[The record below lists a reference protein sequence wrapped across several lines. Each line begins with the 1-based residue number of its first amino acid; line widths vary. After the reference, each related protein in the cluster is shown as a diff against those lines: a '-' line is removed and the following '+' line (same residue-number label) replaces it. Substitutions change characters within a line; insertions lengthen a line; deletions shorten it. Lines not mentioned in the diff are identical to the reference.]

1 MKIASFFS
9 GCGGMDLG
17 FKNAGFNIVW
27 ANDNAPGVWE
37 TFEYNFPETK
47 LSKTSIKK
55 IASSDI
61 PEVTGIIGGP
71 PCQSWSNAGS
81 GRGIL
86 DQRGILF
93 FDFIKII
100 KEKQPLFFVAEN
112 VEGLLAERNKASYDL
127 ILSKLKAAGYNVT
140 ALVLNSADFG
150 VPQNRKRIFFV
161 GYREDLNISFE
172 FPNPRETRITVKD
185 AIFDLKDSAIPA
197 LSFNQSNY
205 GNCIVSNHEYW
216 QGTYSYIFM
225 SRNRVLSWDAQS
237 YTIQASGRQVSIHPQ
252 APQMIKVAKDVRVFH
267 PGYEHLYRRLSVRE
281 CARIQT
287 FPDSFKFI
295 YNSLDAGYKMIGNSV
310 PVNLSNAIAVKISS
324 DLKEILN
331 STKCDQNMDLRLQ
344 VNAPR

>member
-1 MKIASFFS
+1 MRIASFFS

-17 FKNAGFNIVW
+17 FKNAGFDVVW
-27 ANDNAPGVWE
+27 ANDNAASVWE
-37 TFEYNFPETK
+37 TFEYNFPETE
-47 LSKTSIKK
+47 LSKASIKK
-55 IASSDI
+55 ITANDI
-61 PEVTGIIGGP
+61 PEVAGIIGGP

-112 VEGLLAERNKASYDL
+112 VEGLLAERNKTSYDL
-127 ILSKLKAAGYNVT
+127 ILANLHAAGYNVT
-140 ALVLNSADFG
+140 PVVLNGADYG

-161 GYREDLNISFE
+161 GYREDLNLYFE
-172 FPNPRETRITVKD
+172 FPKPQKIKVTVKD
-185 AIFDLKDSAIPA
+185 AIYDLKDNAIPS
-197 LSFNQSNY
+197 LTFNQSNY
-205 GNCIVSNHEYW
+205 DNCAVTNHEYW

-252 APQMIKVAKDVRVFH
+252 APKMVRVAKDVRVFQ
-267 PGYEHLYRRLSVRE
+267 PGSEHLYRRLSVRE

-295 YNSLDAGYKMIGNSV
+295 YNSLDSGYKMIGNSV

-331 STKCDQNMDLRLQ
+331 SERCDQNMDLRLLA
-344 VNAPR
+344 NAPR

>member
-17 FKNAGFNIVW
+17 FKNAGFDVIW
-27 ANDNAPGVWE
+27 ANDNAANVWE
-37 TFEYNFPETK
+37 TFEYNFPETQ
-47 LSKTSIKK
+47 LSKASIKK
-55 IASSDI
+55 IAPDDI
-61 PEVTGIIGGP
+61 PQVTGVIGGP

-112 VEGLLAERNKASYDL
+112 VEGLLAERNKTSYDL
-127 ILSKLKAAGYNVT
+127 ILVNLKAAGYNVT
-140 ALVLNSADFG
+140 PVVLNGADYG

-161 GYREDLNISFE
+161 GYRGDLDLDFH
-172 FPNPRETRITVKD
+172 FPEPQQAKVTVKD
-185 AIFDLKDSAIPA
+185 AIYDLKDNAIPS
-197 LSFNQSNY
+197 LPFNQSNY
-205 GNCIVSNHEYW
+205 DNCAVANHEYW
-216 QGTYSYIFM
+216 RGTYSYIFM

-252 APQMIKVAKDVRVFH
+252 APEMVKVAKDVRIFK
-267 PGYEHLYRRLSVRE
+267 PGFEHLYRRLSVRE

-287 FPDSFKFI
+287 FPDDFKFI

-310 PVNLSNAIAVKISS
+310 PVNLSNAIAVKIAT
-324 DLKEILN
+324 DLKGVLN
-331 STKCDQNMDLRLQ
+331 PNRCEQNMDLRLLA
-344 VNAPR
+344 NAPR